1 MLRFDVNKMRTLTT
15 AVFALNAWEFG
26 LRRLMNLDFLNLS
39 NMLVYGKFNA
49 GVLIA
54 LLGGL
59 GAYWMYK
66 RLI

>member
-1 MLRFDVNKMRTLTT
+1 MLRFDVNKMRTMTT
-15 AVFALNAWEFG
+15 AEFALLFWEYG
-26 LRRLMNLDFLNLS
+26 LRRLLNIDFFNLS
-39 NMLVYGKFNA
+39 NMLVYGNFNA
-49 GVLIA
+49 GVLLA